1 MKSVHKLAN
10 IFFIWPRSRL
20 KQELNNGGQGEDLV
34 LDLTGL
40 SLLDHNA
47 RSLVQWLEGEL
58 RVVGGRLGLVATPQQ
73 AGLID
78 LDMEMFPTYTD
89 ALVILN
95 GNPTLLAATTDSD
108 TSARDNLANDNGA
121 ISTSNIV

>member
-1 MKSVHKLAN
+1 M
-10 IFFIWPRSRL
+10 
-20 KQELNNGGQGEDLV
+20 
-34 LDLTGL
+34 
-40 SLLDHNA
+40 
-47 RSLVQWLEGEL
+47 
-58 RVVGGRLGLVATPQQ
+58 VGGRLGLVATPQQ

-95 GNPTLLAATTDSD
+95 ANPTLLAATTDSD